1 MKENDKR
8 EVVMAL
14 IGRFKDGDEDAFAE
28 LYMATKD
35 DIARF
40 IRYRFNSLD
49 EEQVK
54 DILQLSYIK
63 IAANLMEFRK
73 TEKFMGWAFEI
84 AKNTGLNYIRSEKKY
99 VYLDTIKTGD
109 NEWLSEMPDEAGDVD
124 PYHSAYVT
132 EIRNAILSG
141 ISEMEKGMRE
151 TFKLFY
157 FEHLKME
164 EIAEVQKL
172 KIGTVKSRLHNARMR
187 LREKLKEY
195 EK

>member
-28 LYMATKD
+28 LYMTTKD

-40 IRYRFNSLD
+40 IRYRFGSLD

-109 NEWLSEMPDEAGDVD
+109 DEWLSEMPDEASDVD